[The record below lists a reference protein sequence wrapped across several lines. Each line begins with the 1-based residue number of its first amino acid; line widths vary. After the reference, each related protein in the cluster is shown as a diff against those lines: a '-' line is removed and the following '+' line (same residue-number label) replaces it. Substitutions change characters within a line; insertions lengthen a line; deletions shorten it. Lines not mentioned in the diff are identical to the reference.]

1 MPGIL
6 FHVKHVQSAARY
18 VGIELDD
25 IRLDRLA
32 MYRDWL
38 VTEGRQAG
46 GIGPAEI
53 PRIER
58 RHLAD
63 SLLFA
68 SVIDDTAA
76 HVIDLGTG
84 VGLPGI
90 PLALIMPE
98 KTFTLVDRS
107 QRRVDLVRRVLRI
120 LEVENCEV
128 LHEEIEDLIIRGD
141 VVVSRAGL
149 PPNALR
155 PIVPRLLRPG
165 GVAIV
170 GGSWHEAPSHV
181 GWETIGIPG
190 DVLDRPVWLLMMR
203 SA

>member
-1 MPGIL
+1 M
-6 FHVKHVQSAARY
+6 FHVKHVLSAARY
-18 VGIELDD
+18 AGFELDD
-25 IRLDRLA
+25 DQVDRLA
-32 MYRDWL
+32 RYRDWL
-38 VTEGRQAG
+38 AAEGRRAG
-46 GIGPAEI
+46 GIGPGEI
-53 PRIER
+53 PRIEQ

-68 SVIDDTAA
+68 SALDQSAS

-90 PLALIMPE
+90 PLALAMPE

-120 LEVENCEV
+120 LEIENCQV
-128 LHEEIEDLIIRGD
+128 IQGEIEELSMRAD
-141 VVVSRAGL
+141 VVVARASL
-149 PPNALR
+149 PPPELR
-155 PIVPRLLRPG
+155 PIVPRLLHRG

-170 GGSWHEAPSHV
+170 GGSWEEAPSHP
-181 GWETIGIPG
+181 GWETIGIPP
-190 DVLDRPVWLLMMR
+190 DVLDRPIWLLMMR